1 MKLCKGDGSVFESQD
16 LFKYMYSI
24 KFSNRTHTIQLVIE
38 TLNKY
43 SAAVAEKGKQTL
55 ITVVGGKCLHDYLLT
70 QFPPHP
76 HPLKGRKGEECLKVQ
91 GEGWEGRRL

>member
-43 SAAVAEKGKQTL
+43 SAAIAEKKTNIDHSGW
-55 ITVVGGKCLHDYLLT
+55 
-70 QFPPHP
+70 
-76 HPLKGRKGEECLKVQ
+76 RKMPS
-91 GEGWEGRRL
+91 